1 MAATVLRL
9 DYRRA
14 TKMVV
19 PGPAAADAWAVLA
32 AGRLAAILGKRRAEA
47 LDCPWAWDRDFL
59 WVMAGREQS
68 DVPERPDVREWHR
81 APPLRDEQRTAA
93 NSLVQPVVL
102 LALWAE

>member
-59 WVMAGREQS
+59 RVMAGRERL
-68 DVPERPDVREWHR
+68 DVPERSDVREWR
-81 APPLRDEQRTAA
+81 QSPPLRDE
-93 NSLVQPVVL
+93 
-102 LALWAE
+102 